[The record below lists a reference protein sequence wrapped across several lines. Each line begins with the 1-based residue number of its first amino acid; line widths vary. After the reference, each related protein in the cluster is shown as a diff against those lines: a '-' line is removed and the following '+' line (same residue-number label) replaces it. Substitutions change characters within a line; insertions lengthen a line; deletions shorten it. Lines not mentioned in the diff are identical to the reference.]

1 MKDFLEKR
9 KIKVRYEGHVTKT
22 VETLNGCPQGSVLSP
37 IIFSLLM
44 NSLQETI
51 EDHNQKEEN
60 ILDNIQLP
68 QFVDDGTIWTESK
81 CPRLAVQKAQKA
93 LNTFEKWS
101 EDNGFLVNSA
111 KTQIVM
117 FQLQS

>member
-1 MKDFLEKR
+1 MWISGAIIYFRKIGIKGRMLNWLKDFLEKR
-9 KIKVRYEGHVTKT
+9 KIKVRYEGHVTET

-60 ILDNIQLP
+60 ILDNIVITICRQWCN
-68 QFVDDGTIWTESK
+68 VDLI
-81 CPRLAVQKAQKA
+81 
-93 LNTFEKWS
+93 
-101 EDNGFLVNSA
+101 
-111 KTQIVM
+111 
-117 FQLQS
+117 